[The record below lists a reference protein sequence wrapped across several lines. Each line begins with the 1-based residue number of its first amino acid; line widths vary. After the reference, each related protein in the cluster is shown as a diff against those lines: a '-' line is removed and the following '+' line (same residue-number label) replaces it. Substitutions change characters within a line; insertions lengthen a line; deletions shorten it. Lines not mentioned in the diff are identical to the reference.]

1 MLGINA
7 TSAVSVA
14 AGDTAGKGLQ
24 STPAILN
31 GKTSN
36 EDLSEDFFLSSAAEE
51 TIFVVNVNDITA
63 AIKVP
68 EGVYNGTQLA
78 TALQERINQMEDSTD
93 ETQSSNLCN
102 SLLYQ
107 LQFQHHLQCLGR

>member
-1 MLGINA
+1 MGINA
-7 TSAVSVA
+7 TTAVSVTTS
-14 AGDTAGKGLQ
+14 DTAGKGLK
-24 STPAILN
+24 STAAVIS

-36 EDLSEDFFLSSAAEE
+36 EDLSEDFFLSTAAEE

-78 TALQERINQMEDSTD
+78 TALQERINQMEDASGNTVNGV
-93 ETQSSNLCN
+93 TVGFNTTSN
-102 SLLYQ
+102 S
-107 LQFQHHLQCLGR
+107 FTFTT

>member
-7 TSAVSVA
+7 TNDITTVTA
-14 AGDTAGKGLQ
+14 DTSGKGLK
-24 STPAILN
+24 SEPAVLN

-36 EDLSEDFFLSSAAEE
+36 EDLSEDFFLSDAAEE

-68 EGVYNGTQLA
+68 EGVYNGTSLA
-78 TALQERINQMEDSTD
+78 TALQSRINQMED
-93 ETQSSNLCN
+93 L
-102 SLLYQ
+102 
-107 LQFQHHLQCLGR
+107 FR